1 MRTSDAVSPVSAT
14 DIAVTLAGFI
24 IVYSLLGLLDIILLV
39 KNARKGPA
47 EEA

>member
-1 MRTSDAVSPVSAT
+1 MQSPLFPPRT
-14 DIAVTLAGFI
+14 VTLAGFI